1 MAYKTGHGISEDG
14 RQGIAKLADGSF
26 SLDMQER
33 TPEELYAMAYAAC
46 YASALNRVKEPR
58 RIDNAHR
65 VEVIIDVDEDSSDLV
80 VQIKVAFEG
89 LDQDIAERI
98 AKLGDKVCR
107 YSTAVE
113 GNIKKTV
120 EVIPY

>member
-14 RQGIAKLADGSF
+14 RQGIAKLSDSSF
-26 SLDMQER
+26 SVDMRET

-80 VQIKVAFEG
+80 IQIKVAFED
-89 LDQDIAERI
+89 LDQETAERI